1 MRFPRLQ
8 FTVRRMM
15 VAVAVVAVS
24 LAARHHAME
33 AYDTYRFH
41 KWWKTRDVTGGVT
54 AVDRSEGRVTIG
66 IVSDDGIGL
75 GEVLFLFREASD
87 VRYIGKVRII
97 SLEYI
102 SAEGQIVSS
111 AHGLAI
117 RAGDRVTHS
126 SGKSWTLCKCVP
138 R

>member
-1 MRFPRLQ
+1 MRLPRVRG
-8 FTVRRMM
+8 TARRMM

-24 LAARHHAME
+24 LAARDHAME

-41 KWWKTRDVTGGVT
+41 KGWKTRDVTGEVT
-54 AVDRSEGRVTIG
+54 AVDRSEGRVTISIG
-66 IVSDDGIGL
+66 SDDGIGL

-126 SGKSWTLCKCVP
+126 SGNSWTLYRCVP